1 MTKKKL
7 LNTVRYC
14 PILLLIGMYVYK
26 LVFASDSVHLAVV
39 EAGTGCSLS
48 QSPLGFGTRPVTEP
62 ELTDLS
68 SPDLPISGPQC
79 WGYKHALPLLFNPV
93 VGNPNSGPHICTASA
108 FRIHR
113 ARNSLF
119 MRALNHT
126 LKEGN

>member
-1 MTKKKL
+1 MTKNKL

-68 SPDLPISGPQC
+68 SQDLPISGPQC

-93 VGNPNSGPHICTASA
+93 VGNPNSGPHICTTSASPTEPSPQA
-108 FRIHR
+108 QFLQFLIYP
-113 ARNSLF
+113 
-119 MRALNHT
+119 
-126 LKEGN
+126 KY